1 MEVVSIP
8 ASHKRERIIINMLD
22 DDRVHIQVFKLSSK
36 GKLRDLYFDRI
47 FKDSETNEIRIYAMG
62 SNDEINVTGTGLP
75 NIQLRIIGGSGMD
88 TFTDANPS
96 TSRNIIFYDTEIN
109 SSVIDSK
116 TSFHLS
122 NDTDINQYD
131 YNREYKWNSTT
142 FGFFFAYNNNDGL
155 FLGGGPRFTK
165 I

>member
-1 MEVVSIP
+1 MTE
-8 ASHKRERIIINMLD
+8 
-22 DDRVHIQVFKLSSK
+22 F
-36 GKLRDLYFDRI
+36 

-75 NIQLRIIGGSGMD
+75 NIQIRIIGGSGMD
-88 TFTDANPS
+88 TFSDANPS

-155 FLGGGPRFTK
+155 FHRGGPRFTK
-165 I
+165 YEFRKILHKNIICEQITHH